1 MPKPTTQT
9 NLNESYQ
16 NEPYQNHKAQT
27 NAQYN
32 NNISKSKRKWKR
44 KNGAQLQTKQSTN
57 GLEIENRTV
66 QTEALENANKGKQN
80 GVE

>member
-1 MPKPTTQT
+1 MPKPTTQKKP
-9 NLNESYQ
+9 NRP

-32 NNISKSKRKWKR
+32 NDIGKSKRKWKR
-44 KNGAQLQTKQSTN
+44 KIDAQLQTKRSTN

-66 QTEALENANKGKQN
+66 
-80 GVE
+80 

>member
-9 NLNESYQ
+9 NLNEPYQ
-16 NEPYQNHKAQT
+16 NEPYQNDKAQT

-44 KNGAQLQTKQSTN
+44 KNGTQLQTKQSTN
-57 GLEIENRTV
+57 GLEIKNRIV

>member
-9 NLNESYQ
+9 NLNRP

-44 KNGAQLQTKQSTN
+44 KNGAQLQTKRSNN
-57 GLEIENRTV
+57 GLEIENKTV

>member
-9 NLNESYQ
+9 NLNRP

-32 NNISKSKRKWKR
+32 NN
-44 KNGAQLQTKQSTN
+44 
-57 GLEIENRTV
+57 
-66 QTEALENANKGKQN
+66 TEALENANKGKQN